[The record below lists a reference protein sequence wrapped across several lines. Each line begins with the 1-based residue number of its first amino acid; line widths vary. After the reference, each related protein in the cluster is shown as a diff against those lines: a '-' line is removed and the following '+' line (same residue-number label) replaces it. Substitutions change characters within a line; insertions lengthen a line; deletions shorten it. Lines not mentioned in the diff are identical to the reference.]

1 LHTYHGNHDIALS
14 CLIVDPT
21 NPSDVATAEASSSA
35 DAQGLL
41 QAMRSVLLPLA
52 RLGVARGLTYA
63 QLDEML
69 KGVMVEAAREVHAHI
84 PLNRAVSRISAAT
97 GINRREVTRL
107 SQPATSGPAPR
118 RASLTNELF
127 ARWLTSPDFRHEG
140 QPRVL
145 PRHGPH
151 PSFESLAQSISQ
163 DVRPRA
169 FLEELCRLG
178 IARVDEA
185 HETVELLRN
194 TFVPDGDA
202 PQMFG
207 FLGHNVGDHLSAAVH
222 NVLNTG
228 VQHLEQAL
236 FADELSVHSIEYLRP
251 LVGAQWRTLLADLA
265 PVLQQLI
272 DQDAQAGRPQD
283 QRIRIGMYA
292 YSTAMDT
299 PSALTPGQDANPTQ
313 P

>member
-1 LHTYHGNHDIALS
+1 
-14 CLIVDPT
+14 
-21 NPSDVATAEASSSA
+21 
-35 DAQGLL
+35 
-41 QAMRSVLLPLA
+41 MLPLA
-52 RLGVARGLTYA
+52 RLGVARGLSYA
-63 QLDEML
+63 QLDEVL

-107 SQPATSGPAPR
+107 SQPDAAADAAPR
-118 RASLTNELF
+118 RQSLTNELF
-127 ARWLTSPDFRHEG
+127 ARWLTAPDFSHEG
-140 QPRVL
+140 RPRVL
-145 PRHGPH
+145 PRHGAH

-178 IARVDEA
+178 IAQVDETD
-185 HETVELLRN
+185 ETVELLRLS
-194 TFVPDGDA
+194 FVPEGDA

-222 NVLNTG
+222 NVLHTG

-236 FADELSVHSIEYLRP
+236 FADELSQHSIEYLRP
-251 LVGAQWRTLLADLA
+251 LVGAQWRTLLAELA

-299 PSALTPGQDANPTQ
+299 PSALTPEHDANPTQ
-313 P
+313 HTQP